1 MSTLPD
7 LVPVIRVTAM
17 PGDANPYGDIFGG
30 WLMGQMDLA
39 AGSVASRH
47 SGGRAVTIAVE
58 GMKFHAPVL
67 VGDEVSVYAQLV
79 RVGTTSMTI
88 EVEAWRRARHVEDAT
103 KVTQA
108 RFVFVATDRDRKPR
122 TVPPM
127 AGQAEALQD

>member
-1 MSTLPD
+1 M
-7 LVPVIRVTAM
+7 
-17 PGDANPYGDIFGG
+17 
-30 WLMGQMDLA
+30 
-39 AGSVASRH
+39 ASRH

-108 RFVFVATDRDRKPR
+108 RFVFVATDKDRKPR

-127 AGQAEALQD
+127 APQADRPQD

>member
-1 MSTLPD
+1 MSALPD
-7 LVPVIRVTAM
+7 QHPTIRVTAM
-17 PGDANPYGDIFGG
+17 PSDANPYGDIFGG

-47 SGGRAVTIAVE
+47 SGGRAVTIAAE

-67 VGDEVSVYAQLV
+67 VGDEVSVYATLV
-79 RVGTTSMTI
+79 RVGNTSMTI
-88 EVEAWRRARHVEDAT
+88 EVEAWRRARHMEDAT

-108 RFVFVATDRDRKPR
+108 RFVFVATDKDRKPR

-127 AGQAEALQD
+127 APAQD

>member
-58 GMKFHAPVL
+58 GLKFHAPVL
-67 VGDEVSVYAQLV
+67 VGDEVAVYAQLV

-108 RFVFVATDRDRKPR
+108 RFVFVATDKDRKPR

-127 AGQAEALQD
+127 APQADRPQD

>member
-1 MSTLPD
+1 MAIS
-7 LVPVIRVTAM
+7 
-17 PGDANPYGDIFGG
+17 
-30 WLMGQMDLA
+30 LA

-108 RFVFVATDRDRKPR
+108 RFVFVATDKDRKPR

-127 AGQAEALQD
+127 APQADRPQD